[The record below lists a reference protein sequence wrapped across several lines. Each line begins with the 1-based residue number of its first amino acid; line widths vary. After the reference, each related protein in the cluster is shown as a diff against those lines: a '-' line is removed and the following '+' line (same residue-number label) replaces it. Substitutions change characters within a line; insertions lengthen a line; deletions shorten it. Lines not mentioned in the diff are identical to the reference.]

1 MKKIDLKNI
10 LNQSY
15 LNNFDAINKESK
27 KEKLQILLNSLDSS
41 EKKDNTNKNININNN
56 ITIINDNNISNK
68 LSNMINNESSNLV
81 ETSSNQILEKRKIWN
96 KDSLSVSTDIS
107 FEFNSSYENCNA
119 LCCDKLIKNK
129 KNQEKLKRFLIDE
142 ILNGNMSNNNSFVE
156 LLHNKTTTTE
166 FQSQIKQKDKKE
178 VSTINNSRNTQIINK
193 GKKKFRKSCSLI
205 GDINFFNNNN
215 FRSINRTSSFNEIN
229 KRANKFI
236 KNDFE
241 MNDVNNNNNYVPGR
255 RVSKIIKRNV
265 FSTKVISG
273 GLNINSPKEGKKKT
287 TNKNTSLMASPFNKP
302 KKKKDNLLSQINFN
316 IQKTNQNLNNP
327 DEFYSNYFNFLLEGE
342 IGSKNNNFGTTLKVM
357 PKIKKEKNNL
367 KIRKNSE

>member
-1 MKKIDLKNI
+1 
-10 LNQSY
+10 
-15 LNNFDAINKESK
+15 
-27 KEKLQILLNSLDSS
+27 
-41 EKKDNTNKNININNN
+41 
-56 ITIINDNNISNK
+56 
-68 LSNMINNESSNLV
+68 MINNESSNLV
-81 ETSSNQILEKRKIWN
+81 ETSSNRILEKRKIWN
-96 KDSLSVSTDIS
+96 KNSLSVSTDIS

-229 KRANKFI
+229 IRKNRFI
-236 KNDFE
+236 KNDF
-241 MNDVNNNNNYVPGR
+241 DIDPNNNNYYPGR
-255 RVSKIIKRNV
+255 KVNKIIKKNV
-265 FSTKVISG
+265 FSTKALT
-273 GLNINSPKEGKKKT
+273 GLNINNSPKEGKKKV
-287 TNKNTSLMASPFNKP
+287 TNKLSSMMLSSFNKP

-342 IGSKNNNFGTTLKVM
+342 MGSKNNNNIGTSMKAM
-357 PKIKKEKNNL
+357 PKIKKEK
-367 KIRKNSE
+367 KII